1 MPHDFTRHLL
11 SVPTQEKVYAAPR
24 VFGGPN
30 LRHLD
35 IVDAHEA
42 FVDELKESG
51 IEFSVLRPTGYFSD
65 MGEFFEMARRGRV
78 WLIGSGKNRVNP
90 IHGVDLAVV
99 CADAVESDAIESTGP
114 QQT

>member
-1 MPHDFTRHLL
+1 V
-11 SVPTQEKVYAAPR
+11 SAAPG
-24 VFGGPN
+24 VFDGTN

-42 FVDELKESG
+42 FVDELTKSG
-51 IEFSVLRPTGYFSD
+51 IEFSVLRPTGHFSD
-65 MGEFFEMARRGRV
+65 MGELFEMARKGRV